1 MKTYIIKFKGR
12 LNSSIGS
19 IYKITETIQASN
31 EASAEMELYK
41 KYDHISN
48 LIIIDKKQKAKETRH
63 NRVKAKAL
71 KQIKTFGY

>member
-1 MKTYIIKFKGR
+1 MKTYIINFKGR
-12 LNSSIGS
+12 LKSSIG
-19 IYKITETIQASN
+19 ITYKITEIIQASN

-48 LIIIDKKQKAKETRH
+48 LIIIDKEQKARETRY
-63 NRVKAKAL
+63 NKVKAKAL

>member
-1 MKTYIIKFKGR
+1 MKTYIINFKGR
-12 LNSSIGS
+12 LNSSIGKT
-19 IYKITETIQASN
+19 YKITEIIQASN

-48 LIIIDKKQKAKETRH
+48 LIIIDKEQKARETRY
-63 NRVKAKAL
+63 NKVKAKAL